1 MSTPDDPGQD
11 MPLDTFVSE
20 LAKCGFQWVKRIGH
34 VNVHIFE
41 HDVTHEV
48 MPIPLNATWCVPAMS
63 TMPAKRA
70 ANPHAVRDRVF
81 DPAVIQQAT
90 VLAARYPVAVRSR
103 QGGYVGTV
111 EGFPSVLGHG
121 KSKHAAVSATR

>member
-20 LAKCGFQWVKRIGH
+20 MAKCGFQWVKRIGH

-48 MPIPLNATWCVPAMS
+48 MPIPVERDVVRAVYVDHARKRCREIRADSGPPA
-63 TMPAKRA
+63 
-70 ANPHAVRDRVF
+70 
-81 DPAVIQQAT
+81 
-90 VLAARYPVAVRSR
+90 
-103 QGGYVGTV
+103 
-111 EGFPSVLGHG
+111 
-121 KSKHAAVSATR
+121 